1 LVKDPDSLRDTFGHE
16 EAYIPHQ
23 DTSSH
28 PVDYTLEYSRPLR
41 ALKLWMA
48 FVAHGAGVLR
58 EAIDDNVGLAQLT
71 YQQATAANDFET
83 LGTPPDLSI
92 VPLRY
97 IPENVSDR
105 SSFTSELAKR
115 LVADG
120 RIYISPATI
129 DGQTWLRP
137 CFTNFRTTA
146 DDVTVMFDV
155 IREVGAQLAQES

>member
-1 LVKDPDSLRDTFGHE
+1 
-16 EAYIPHQ
+16 
-23 DTSSH
+23 
-28 PVDYTLEYSRPLR
+28 
-41 ALKLWMA
+41 MA

-58 EAIDDNVGLAQLT
+58 DAIDDNVGLAQLT